1 MTEEQKAGK
10 IFLFCKESSQER
22 IMKCLRDAF
31 DVPGSAHDTGLEL
44 HNGNL
49 NVTLRI
55 YCESAGDEEQELV
68 RSWSDRARDHFSRV
82 ETAVV
87 DVKTNL
93 LYQLEGTESIVSVD
107 YVFEGEESEF
117 LTEAEEAAK
126 RNMEQTLFR
135 VLSDLRAV
143 MAFRGEK
150 RGFYCLDASGM
161 EKLILDG
168 NGNSEM
174 ERFLPYQAVGYV
186 PGNEIETEQLNRRE
200 KNRREFEARGVYV
213 LEFIQKRINEFGA
226 DDFFSLKEWNYLHNE
241 DPKESEKI
249 SYSWQYENLYVMEW
263 ALGLIDGPLDFPD
276 HFCAVAEAAQ
286 LLTAFHSMREILEAA
301 KPRSAKELLD
311 ACDMIFCLDWACTDT
326 RMRDLPAPAGMD
338 GGVVFERHKALNW
351 LVGAGEKADWDHVPV
366 DT

>member
-68 RSWSDRARDHFSRV
+68 RSWSDRARGHFSRV

-213 LEFIQKRINEFGA
+213 PVFYPLLETEAEA
-226 DDFFSLKEWNYLHNE
+226 DCRT
-241 DPKESEKI
+241 P
-249 SYSWQYENLYVMEW
+249 YEI
-263 ALGLIDGPLDFPD
+263 AAR
-276 HFCAVAEAAQ
+276 AVALMLVAVFSEAM
-286 LLTAFHSMREILEAA
+286 LA
-301 KPRSAKELLD
+301 KKMHWNLSRSGSTSSGR
-311 ACDMIFCLDWACTDT
+311 MISS
-326 RMRDLPAPAGMD
+326 P
-338 GGVVFERHKALNW
+338 
-351 LVGAGEKADWDHVPV
+351 
-366 DT
+366 

>member
-55 YCESAGDEEQELV
+55 YCESAG
-68 RSWSDRARDHFSRV
+68 HFSRV

-117 LTEAEEAAK
+117 LTEEEEAAK
-126 RNMEQTLFR
+126 RNMEQTLFY
-135 VLSDLRAV
+135 VLSELRAV

-174 ERFLPYQAVGYV
+174 ERFLPYKAVG
-186 PGNEIETEQLNRRE
+186 
-200 KNRREFEARGVYV
+200 
-213 LEFIQKRINEFGA
+213 
-226 DDFFSLKEWNYLHNE
+226 
-241 DPKESEKI
+241 
-249 SYSWQYENLYVMEW
+249 
-263 ALGLIDGPLDFPD
+263 
-276 HFCAVAEAAQ
+276 
-286 LLTAFHSMREILEAA
+286 
-301 KPRSAKELLD
+301 
-311 ACDMIFCLDWACTDT
+311 
-326 RMRDLPAPAGMD
+326 
-338 GGVVFERHKALNW
+338 
-351 LVGAGEKADWDHVPV
+351 
-366 DT
+366 

>member
-68 RSWSDRARDHFSRV
+68 RSWSDRARGHFSRV

-143 MAFRGEK
+143 MAFGGEK

-168 NGNSEM
+168 RIHPARIEEM
-174 ERFLPYQAVGYV
+174 V
-186 PGNEIETEQLNRRE
+186 
-200 KNRREFEARGVYV
+200 
-213 LEFIQKRINEFGA
+213 
-226 DDFFSLKEWNYLHNE
+226 
-241 DPKESEKI
+241 
-249 SYSWQYENLYVMEW
+249 
-263 ALGLIDGPLDFPD
+263 
-276 HFCAVAEAAQ
+276 
-286 LLTAFHSMREILEAA
+286 
-301 KPRSAKELLD
+301 
-311 ACDMIFCLDWACTDT
+311 
-326 RMRDLPAPAGMD
+326 
-338 GGVVFERHKALNW
+338 
-351 LVGAGEKADWDHVPV
+351 EKAKREV
-366 DT
+366 DATS

>member
-55 YCESAGDEEQELV
+55 YCESAGGEEQELV
-68 RSWSDRARDHFSRV
+68 RSWSDRARGHFSRV

-126 RNMEQTLFR
+126 RNMEQTLFH
-135 VLSDLRAV
+135 VLSELRAV

-174 ERFLPYQAVGYV
+174 ERFLPSKAVGYV
-186 PGNEIETEQLNRRE
+186 PGRDR
-200 KNRREFEARGVYV
+200 
-213 LEFIQKRINEFGA
+213 
-226 DDFFSLKEWNYLHNE
+226 
-241 DPKESEKI
+241 
-249 SYSWQYENLYVMEW
+249 
-263 ALGLIDGPLDFPD
+263 DGTVEPQGEEP
-276 HFCAVAEAAQ
+276 
-286 LLTAFHSMREILEAA
+286 
-301 KPRSAKELLD
+301 
-311 ACDMIFCLDWACTDT
+311 
-326 RMRDLPAPAGMD
+326 
-338 GGVVFERHKALNW
+338 ER
-351 LVGAGEKADWDHVPV
+351 V
-366 DT
+366 

>member
-1 MTEEQKAGK
+1 MASLMENLIDVLGRESTEYEALLQLSQRKTPIIAGGDLAELQK
-10 IFLFCKESSQER
+10 I
-22 IMKCLRDAF
+22 
-31 DVPGSAHDTGLEL
+31 T
-44 HNGNL
+44 
-49 NVTLRI
+49 
-55 YCESAGDEEQELV
+55 DEEQELV
-68 RSWSDRARDHFSRV
+68 RSWSDRARGHFSRV

-174 ERFLPYQAVGYV
+174 ERFLPYKAVGYV

-213 LEFIQKRINEFGA
+213 PVFYPLLETE
-226 DDFFSLKEWNYLHNE
+226 
-241 DPKESEKI
+241 
-249 SYSWQYENLYVMEW
+249 
-263 ALGLIDGPLDFPD
+263 
-276 HFCAVAEAAQ
+276 AEG
-286 LLTAFHSMREILEAA
+286 
-301 KPRSAKELLD
+301 
-311 ACDMIFCLDWACTDT
+311 C
-326 RMRDLPAPAGMD
+326 
-338 GGVVFERHKALNW
+338 V
-351 LVGAGEKADWDHVPV
+351 
-366 DT
+366 